1 MLFRSRC
8 KGRRGVQNLMD
19 AIDEWEGKTRTDSWL
34 EREYIRMTGLRGLP
48 LPETQRVLS
57 KRNGRLVRVDCRYPG
72 TALVVELLGYKW
84 HRTEAQMRTDAERY
98 NALVIDGFM
107 PLQFTYRHVVES
119 PAEVVRQVELALPVA
134 EVMLLR

>member
-1 MLFRSRC
+1 MPLSLAF
-8 KGRRGVQNLMD
+8 
-19 AIDEWEGKTRTDSWL
+19 A
-34 EREYIRMTGLRGLP
+34 RGLP

-119 PAEVVRQVELALPVA
+119 PAEVVRQVELALPIA
-134 EVMLLR
+134 ELVLPR